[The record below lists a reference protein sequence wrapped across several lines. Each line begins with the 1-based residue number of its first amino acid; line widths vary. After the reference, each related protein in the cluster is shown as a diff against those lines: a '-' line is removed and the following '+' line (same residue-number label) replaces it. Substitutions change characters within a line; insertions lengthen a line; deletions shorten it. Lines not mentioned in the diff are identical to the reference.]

1 MTLFA
6 QTAIVESM
14 SDLTVAQTILEQL
27 GGREFVLLT
36 GSRSFVG
43 GDNFLSFALSPNKS
57 RTLAPYTEKSD
68 PNGYHALYVSSAP
81 SEASFAAR
89 DKMREVITAAVGEH
103 LRRNPEMV
111 AAAAAHALAED
122 IERAETKVNELRANL
137 AAAETELAALKGRA

>member
-1 MTLFA
+1 
-6 QTAIVESM
+6 M